1 MSRQA
6 RRMITWLHAGLA
18 DEPFPPADRA
28 WQEPNGLLAAGGDL
42 SLPRLLRAYR
52 GGIFPWYEAGQPIL
66 WWSPNPRTVLE
77 PAALRLSRSLRKSIR
92 NGGFEIS
99 FDRDFEA
106 VVRACG
112 GPRAGA
118 TGTWI
123 TVEMRHAYLRL
134 HRAGHAHSLEV
145 WQDGTLV
152 GGLYGIAMGR
162 LFCGESMFSHVR
174 DASKVALAWL
184 CRHMVSWEWP
194 LIDSQTPTPHMLAMG
209 AREIPRD
216 RFLERIR
223 TLVDQDPGPDSWQLD
238 PQIHPLDDGWR
249 YPKASA

>member
-1 MSRQA
+1 
-6 RRMITWLHAGLA
+6 MITWLHAGLA
-18 DEPFPPADRA
+18 EEPFPPATQA

-42 SLPRLLRAYR
+42 SPPRLLRAYR

-66 WWSPNPRTVLE
+66 WWSPDPRTVLE

-92 NGGFEIS
+92 NGGFEVS

-106 VVRACG
+106 VVRACS

-118 TGTWI
+118 SGTWI

-134 HRAGHAHSLEV
+134 HRSGYAHSLEV
-145 WQDGTLV
+145 WQDGALV
-152 GGLYGIAMGR
+152 GGLYGVAIGR

-174 DASKVALAWL
+174 DASKIALAWL
-184 CRHMVSWEWP
+184 CRHLAEWEWP
-194 LIDSQTPTPHMLAMG
+194 LIDSQTPTPHMLTMG

-216 RFLERIR
+216 QFLERIR
-223 TLVDQDPGPDSWQLD
+223 SLVDQDPGRASWQMD
-238 PQIHPLDDGWR
+238 PRIHPLDDGWR
-249 YPKASA
+249 HPEAPV